1 MFMYKDAKVIFQM
14 GRVVMMVSVM
24 VMVVAGAESTI
35 TSRKFKKFENIRAE
49 GTVLISQEV
58 SFLLYS
64 YYLFNDILIILI
76 SYW

>member
-1 MFMYKDAKVIFQM
+1 MYKDAKVIFQM